1 VDRVGAPLR
10 EEEAVRNFSKPRA
23 GAAVEGS
30 TFLSVILSDPE
41 RSEGESKE
49 PYSCKKSEFGRLAQ
63 QKIRDYWRL

>member
-23 GAAVEGS
+23 VEGS
-30 TFLSVILSDPE
+30 VLLFVILSDPE